1 MTKKFSHRTLD
12 VLMRKAAKFERESK
26 HVIQKQ
32 RILEAATQQEGNLVG
47 LAKNFT
53 NKGHF

>member
-1 MTKKFSHRTLD
+1 
-12 VLMRKAAKFERESK
+12 MRKAAKFERESK